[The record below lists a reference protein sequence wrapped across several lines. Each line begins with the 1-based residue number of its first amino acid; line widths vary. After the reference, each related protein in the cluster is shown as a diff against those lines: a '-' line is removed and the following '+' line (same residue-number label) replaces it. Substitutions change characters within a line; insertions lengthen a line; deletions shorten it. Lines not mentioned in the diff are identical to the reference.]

1 MDNPAEPHSEL
12 NRSIGFWQMTLYG
25 AGSMLG
31 AGIYGL
37 IGKAAGEM
45 GSAVWL
51 AFMAAMVAAL
61 LTGLSYASLG
71 SRYPRAGG
79 AAFITQRAYKHG
91 LLTHMVGLAVACS
104 GFTSIAAGARVIGE
118 NLQALPPLQAVPVLG
133 LTLAFLAVLALIVYR
148 GIRESMWANV
158 VCTLVE
164 AGGLLLVIV
173 VGAKYWGTVSLLE
186 TPASPAG
193 GGIEAIP
200 LLLVVQG
207 AVLTFYSFLGF
218 EDALNVAEEVKNPRR
233 NLPLALVLAMLIS
246 CAIYVGVAITA
257 VSVVPWR
264 ELAAANAPLAEV
276 MRRAAPWFPTG
287 AFVGITIFAVANTGL
302 INFVTASRLLYGM
315 ARDGRL
321 PAILSRVHLTRRT
334 PHVAIA
340 LILAI
345 LVALALAGDISQLA
359 SATVLLL
366 LGVFVIV
373 NSSLVI
379 LRLRPDEPKGGF
391 EVPIVIPA
399 LGAIIC
405 LVLLVV
411 RVASGDARAP
421 IIAAVLL
428 AVVAGLYVLVRQKGA
443 VVEA

>member
-1 MDNPAEPHSEL
+1 MDNPAEPQSEL

-118 NLQALPPLQAVPVLG
+118 NLQTLPLLEAVPVLG

-158 VCTLVE
+158 LCTLVE
-164 AGGLLLVIV
+164 AGGLFLVIV
-173 VGAKYWGTVSLLE
+173 VGAKYWGTANLLE

-193 GGIEAIP
+193 GGLEAIP

-207 AVLTFYSFLGF
+207 AVLTFYSFIGF
-218 EDALNVAEEVKNPRR
+218 EDTLNVAEEVKNPRR
-233 NLPLALVLAMLIS
+233 TLPLALVLAMLIA
-246 CAIYVGVAITA
+246 CTLYVGVAITA

-264 ELAAANAPLAEV
+264 ELAQANAPLAEV

-321 PAILSRVHLTRRT
+321 PAPLARVHLTRKT
-334 PHVAIA
+334 PHIAIA
-340 LILAI
+340 VILAI
-345 LVALALAGDISQLA
+345 LVTLALAGDISQLA

-366 LGVFVIV
+366 LGVFIIV

-379 LRLRPDEPKGGF
+379 LRLRPGEPKGGF
-391 EVPIVIPA
+391 EVPIVVPA
-399 LGAIIC
+399 LGAIVC
-405 LVLLVV
+405 LVLFVV
-411 RVASGDARAP
+411 RVSSGDVRAP

-428 AVVAGLYVLVRQKGA
+428 AVVAALYLVVKPKGA
-443 VVEA
+443 VAEA